1 MEYCEGGDLGKIIK
15 KCNAKKKKE
24 HFQEEIIWKFAYQ
37 IFEAL
42 KVCHKDKILHRDL
55 KPVNIFLD
63 GDLNV
68 KLGDFGLSKKLIEG
82 KSFAS
87 TNVGSPYYMS
97 PELFLNVPYD
107 EKIDIWS
114 AGCIIYEMAALEQP
128 FKASSIGELGEKIKL
143 GVFKRIN

>member
-1 MEYCEGGDLGKIIK
+1 
-15 KCNAKKKKE
+15 
-24 HFQEEIIWKFAYQ
+24 
-37 IFEAL
+37 
-42 KVCHKDKILHRDL
+42 LHRDL

-143 GVFKRIN
+143 GVFKRINQSYSDDLQRLIKMCLEVDPKNRPNVNQILEHPRLQ